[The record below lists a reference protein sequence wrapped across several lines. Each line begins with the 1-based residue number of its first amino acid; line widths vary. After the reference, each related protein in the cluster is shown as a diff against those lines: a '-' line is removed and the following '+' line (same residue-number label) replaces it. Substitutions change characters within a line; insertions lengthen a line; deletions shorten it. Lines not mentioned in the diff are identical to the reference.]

1 MFGPSGSQGFALSF
15 SMDVKETGEEIVIDP
30 DLEEK
35 DISLSVQ
42 NGVLTIEGEKKL
54 DYDEEKQNYHV
65 MEAALRQ
72 LKRSLRLPDTID
84 DTKID
89 ARFDNGVL

>member
-1 MFGPSGSQGFALSF
+1 
-15 SMDVKETGEEIVIDP
+15 MDVKETGEEIVI

-65 MEAALRQ
+65 MEAALR
-72 LKRSLRLPDTID
+72 
-84 DTKID
+84 
-89 ARFDNGVL
+89 

>member
-1 MFGPSGSQGFALSF
+1 
-15 SMDVKETGEEIVIDP
+15 MDVKETGEEIVIDP

-65 MEAALRQ
+65 MEAA
-72 LKRSLRLPDTID
+72 
-84 DTKID
+84 
-89 ARFDNGVL
+89 

>member
-1 MFGPSGSQGFALSF
+1 
-15 SMDVKETGEEIVIDP
+15 MDVKETGEEIVIDP